1 MGIRLHDVSPLAA
14 MATGKGAM
22 GKLMA
27 QGVGGVIPAAIARDA
42 IRQRAAEEAAKNA
55 KAASVGNVGAVGSAA
70 APRAMKNGGSASSRA
85 DGCAVRGKTKG
96 KMVAMKYGGK
106 C

>member
-55 KAASVGNVGAVGSAA
+55 KAASVGSVGSVAK
-70 APRAMKNGGSASSRA
+70 PMKNGGSASSRA
-85 DGCAVRGKTKG
+85 DGCAMRGKTKG
-96 KMVAMKYGGK
+96 KMV
-106 C
+106 

>member
-1 MGIRLHDVSPLAA
+1 MPKLYETLAS
-14 MATGKGAM
+14 
-22 GKLMA
+22 
-27 QGVGGVIPAAIARDA
+27 GVGGVLPMMLAQDYKRKAMRDA
-42 IRQRAAEEAAKNA
+42 AALEAAKNA

>member
-1 MGIRLHDVSPLAA
+1 MGIRIHDVSPLSA
-14 MATGKGAM
+14 MMTGRGAM

-27 QGVGGVIPAAIARDA
+27 QGVGGVLPAAVARDA
-42 IRQRAAEEAAKNA
+42 VKRRAEEQAAA
-55 KAASVGNVGAVGSAA
+55 KAASVGNVGSVGSAA